1 MISSIIQAV
10 GILTISVG
18 IGAIYWPAG
27 IITLG
32 VGVLL
37 FGLALGTDKK

>member
-1 MISSIIQAV
+1 MISSIIQAA

-18 IGAIYWPAG
+18 VGLIYLPAG
-27 IITLG
+27 LITLG

-37 FGLALGTDKK
+37 FGLAVGTVRK

>member
-18 IGAIYWPAG
+18 VSLIYLPAG
-27 IITLG
+27 LITLG

-37 FGLALGTDKK
+37 FGLARGTDKK